1 MSTQCHRKI
10 FVELAGEIMHMKLL
24 RAVGRPMTGEMID
37 RYKHMDDSRHNFF
50 GCALVLEKQKL
61 TDLEKMEVKN
71 SGDVLKLL
79 GQGAIT
85 IADAKELIGILHRQ
99 VEMEELPKLLAAL
112 EETEQK

>member
-1 MSTQCHRKI
+1 MNTQHHRKI

-24 RAVGRPMTGEMID
+24 RAVGRPMTGKMID
-37 RYKHMDDSRHNFF
+37 RYKHMDDSRHDYYVDE
-50 GCALVLEKQKL
+50 LIKEIHKL

-85 IADAKELIGILHRQ
+85 IIDAKELIGILHQQ
-99 VEMEELPKLLAAL
+99 VEMDELPKLLAAL
-112 EETEQK
+112 EETE